1 MAQCAPSDRIW
12 HRSLG
17 EQGRAPDSLA
27 IAGPHWIGVPSQQED
42 FVMAILASEVD
53 GIEEECFE
61 YVADLN
67 EARASSG

>member
-1 MAQCAPSDRIW
+1 
-12 HRSLG
+12 
-17 EQGRAPDSLA
+17 
-27 IAGPHWIGVPSQQED
+27 QED
-42 FVMAILASEVD
+42 FVMAILASEVE